1 MSLDWSNERY
11 VRLYARLTP
20 DMAAWA
26 WQAKAVWPWVLVC
39 ADGAGIIETAKGARG
54 VAAVLAGGGF
64 PLDVVEAGLSEL
76 IADGCLEARP
86 DGRGYVVRNYVEAQ
100 TATMTDT
107 ARKARQR
114 DRERA
119 ERARCGAQ
127 DAGTSPAD
135 PGHAPSRQVTP
146 CHAESRGDR
155 SVTPDVT
162 PSRAEPKEEDTLT
175 DARAR
180 DRSDPGQGSAQAP
193 PPVDRSRDVVAETA
207 LAMHDAWCSAGRELA
222 AKLGRTAQVG
232 GAMPDPRHLA
242 AIRLVVDS
250 WAIAARNDGRDLPGF
265 AAETM
270 GKLVA
275 VRSAKALADPSSLRW
290 WAAPS
295 FWPVD
300 GIERDLGDR
309 PEDAAARVRPGHGP
323 RDRPPA
329 APPKPRPQRQD
340 LKPLL

>member
-1 MSLDWSNERY
+1 MALDWSNERY

-20 DMAAWA
+20 DMAAWG
-26 WQAKAVWPWVLVC
+26 WQAKAVWPWVLVA
-39 ADGAGIIETAKGARG
+39 ADGAGIIATAKGVRG

-64 PLDVVEAGLSEL
+64 PAEVVEAGLSEL
-76 IADGCLEARP
+76 IADGCLEALR

-100 TATMTDT
+100 TATMTDS

-119 ERARCGAQ
+119 ERVRTG
-127 DAGTSPAD
+127 
-135 PGHAPSRQVTP
+135 GHAVSRGVTRG
-146 CHAESRGDR
+146 HDESRPVR
-155 SVTPDVT
+155 NVTPDVT

-207 LAMHDAWCSAGRELA
+207 LAMHDAWCAAGRELA